1 MNGKT
6 RGGCR
11 DRPKWDQALE
21 TGGEPKPVPTV
32 DFTFPVM
39 ILSAVAS
46 GAEYEGIAV
55 PVAAL

>member
-1 MNGKT
+1 MNGSA

-11 DRPKWDQALE
+11 VRPKWDQALE

-46 GAEYEGIAV
+46 GAEGEGIAF